1 MAKKRGNG
9 ANKSELIRQA
19 MDQGID
25 SPREIAVH
33 LKDQHGI
40 EVTPAYV
47 STIKSNMK
55 RKSAGSTSKVRGTRV
70 RKAAS
75 QMSDSGLTS
84 GIEFIRAV
92 GGLENARKALD
103 LIEEIKRM

>member
-1 MAKKRGNG
+1 MAKRRGNG

-19 MDQGID
+19 MDQGIN
-25 SPREIAVH
+25 SPREISAH
-33 LKDQHGI
+33 LKEQHGLD
-40 EVTPAYV
+40 VTPAYV

-55 RKSAGSTSKVRGTRV
+55 RKSGQPSKVRSPRV
-70 RKAAS
+70 RKAAA
-75 QMSDSGLTS
+75 QMSDNGLTS

>member
-1 MAKKRGNG
+1 MAKRKGDG
-9 ANKSELIRQA
+9 ANKSALIRQA
-19 MDQGID
+19 MDQGIV
-25 SPREIAVH
+25 SPREISAH

-55 RKSAGSTSKVRGTRV
+55 RKGGKTSKVRGTRV
-70 RKAAS
+70 RKAAA
-75 QMSDSGLTS
+75 QMSDNGLTS

>member
-19 MDQGID
+19 MDAGIN
-25 SPREIAVH
+25 SPREISVY

-40 EVTPAYV
+40 EATPAYV

-55 RKSAGSTSKVRGTRV
+55 RKSGTTSKVKGPRV
-70 RKAAS
+70 RKAAA
-75 QMSDSGLTS
+75 QMSDNGLTS

>member
-1 MAKKRGNG
+1 MAKKRANG

-19 MDQGID
+19 MDAGIV
-25 SPREIAVH
+25 SPRDISAY
-33 LKDQHGI
+33 LKDNHGI
-40 EVTPAYV
+40 EATPAYV

-55 RKSAGSTSKVRGTRV
+55 RKTGATSKVKGTRV
-70 RKAAS
+70 RKAAAK
-75 QMSDSGLTS
+75 MSDNGLTS

-103 LIEEIKRM
+103 LIEEIKKM